1 MSNKKK
7 FFFNKE
13 DKAIKELLENEKM
26 NFIIGGL
33 EEYKRKVIYYER
45 ATTYTESTDTYR
57 RF

>member
-13 DKAIKELLENEKM
+13 DKAIKELLESEKM

-33 EEYKRKVIYYER
+33 EDYKRKVYYER
-45 ATTYTESTDTYR
+45 AVQYTESTYVR
-57 RF
+57 H